1 MNNRIYEKMGSDI
14 NNFRNLF
21 KGNILDKFV
30 KINLNSEQYCT
41 NDLENLAFKIAL
53 SGCRII
59 NTEYNSTK
67 LNSIRKGLK
76 TANEKSK
83 EFKLE
88 ISKPLISI
96 NFELNN
102 NIEQLIKRI
111 KFLYSEKINFDI
123 LNIIFGE
130 RNDYFIE
137 EFLIELSKIENTLIY
152 TINLNRNKLSNSSI
166 LKITN
171 SFYQKISKNL
181 IIEIDYIS
189 LRDNDEDLNSDLQI
203 LSTADII
210 FKDLIRENKKYK
222 RIPIVLP
229 IRKLSSIQN
238 VASQCSIKYDGISL
252 KDFTFLISDIEIFD
266 KNKIS
271 NNLMEKI
278 SNEAIDNINKFLE
291 INLSYPVVTD
301 K

>member
-30 KINLNSEQYCT
+30 KINLNSEQYCP

-88 ISKPLISI
+88 TSKPLISI

-171 SFYQKISKNL
+171 YFCQEISKNL

-189 LRDNDEDLNSDLQI
+189 LRNNEEDLNSDLQI